1 MHIKARMWYTEIYLI
16 PGHRYSDGVDIQEA
30 VFDSIIINAL
40 ETICKANMLAIAE
53 SRQEAA
59 RMD

>member
-1 MHIKARMWYTEIYLI
+1 MWYTEIYLI
-16 PGHRYSDGVDIQEA
+16 LGHRYSDGVDILEA
-30 VFDSIIINAL
+30 VFDSIIINAP

>member
-1 MHIKARMWYTEIYLI
+1 MWYTETYLI
-16 PGHRYSDGVDIQEA
+16 PGHRYSDGVDILEA
-30 VFDSIIINAL
+30 VFDSTIINAL

-53 SRQEAA
+53 LRQEAA